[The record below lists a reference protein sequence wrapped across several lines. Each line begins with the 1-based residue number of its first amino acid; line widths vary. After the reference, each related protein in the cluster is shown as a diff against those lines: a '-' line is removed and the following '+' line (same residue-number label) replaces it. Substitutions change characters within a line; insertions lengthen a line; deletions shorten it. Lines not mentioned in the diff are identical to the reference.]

1 MTIRTISG
9 VARATVL
16 TFGFAAATATFAVA
30 QDYPTRNVEV
40 IHQFGAGGG
49 TDRFIRAIAEPLQA
63 ATGQSFVPISITGGG
78 GIPAVVNYMQR
89 PADGYTILSLGP
101 EEVIN
106 HALGR
111 IDLSTIR
118 PIARIQYDQGLF
130 LVSKDSPLQTVDD
143 LIAAAKASPGAIK
156 VAVTGTAGFDDA
168 LVGLWNQRSG
178 AEVIT
183 VPFNAAEMVS
193 NTLGGHV
200 DMMYEEYGA
209 AKGLIDSGDLR
220 PLVLF
225 SDTRLPE
232 LPDVPTAAE
241 KGVDVTLGRWRGFGI
256 KADADGA
263 IVDRLS
269 QLMTDAVA
277 SESYKAIEVD
287 SALQYRSVFFG
298 PDEFQTFLEAE
309 IEVYTAVL
317 KQLGYIN

>member
-1 MTIRTISG
+1 MTIRTIPG
-9 VARATVL
+9 FAPVTLLA
-16 TFGFAAATATFAVA
+16 FGFAFATATLATA
-30 QDYPTRNVEV
+30 QDFPTRSVEV
-40 IHQFGAGGG
+40 IHQFGPGGG

-63 ATGQSFVPISITGGG
+63 ATNQTFVPISITGGG
-78 GIPAVVNYMQR
+78 GIPAVVNYLQR

-111 IDLSTIR
+111 IDLSNIR

-130 LVSKDSPLQTVDD
+130 LVQKDSPLQTVDD
-143 LIAAAKASPGAIK
+143 LIAAAKEAPGSIK

-168 LVGLWNQRSG
+168 LVGLWNQKSG

-225 SDTRLPE
+225 SETRLPE

-241 KGVDVTLGRWRGFGI
+241 IGIDVTLGRWRGFGI
-256 KADADGA
+256 KADADSAVIG
-263 IVDRLS
+263 RLA
-269 QLMTDAVA
+269 QLMADAAV
-277 SESYKAIEVD
+277 SESYKAIELE

-298 PDEFQTFLEAE
+298 PDEFEAFLEAE
-309 IEVYTAVL
+309 IDAYTEVM
-317 KQLGYIN
+317 KQLGYTN